1 MAEDL
6 QRSGFN
12 AGKVVALR
20 KDINNAAQR
29 VGETVVDEI
38 EKGVI
43 KPMSSAWYAEEAQ
56 EYFEKFAEAVA
67 RVGEA
72 VTQLFDGFRGNV
84 QTTGQE
90 WSTATGSTEE
100 IVLPA
105 IDKVEL
111 VLKTAAIKA
120 KDGAGNRYLDE
131 NKVIQIAGQ
140 LNAVEAEI
148 QSKLK
153 NIADKLNADTSF
165 LGHNQGEAIKN
176 CFEKVAEEVHNIFTM
191 LLIGDDALSGAL
203 QKFKDKYAESATNV
217 ATSFN
222 NAQVSV
228 SSGK

>member
-20 KDINNAAQR
+20 KDINKAAKS
-29 VGETVVDEI
+29 VGEHIVDEI
-38 EKGVI
+38 ENGVI
-43 KPMSSAWYAEEAQ
+43 IPMSSAWYAEEAQ
-56 EYFEKFAEAVA
+56 KYFEKFAEAVA

-111 VLKTAAIKA
+111 VLKTTAIKA

-140 LNAVEAEI
+140 LETVESKI
-148 QSKLK
+148 QTELK
-153 NIADKLNADTSF
+153 NIANQLDASTSF

-176 CFEKVAEEVHNIFTM
+176 CFEKVAEEVHNIFTRF
-191 LLIGDDALSGAL
+191 LVGDDSLFDALH
-203 QKFKDKYAESATNV
+203 KFKNKYAESATNV

-222 NAQVSV
+222 NAQVTVTSD
-228 SSGK
+228 